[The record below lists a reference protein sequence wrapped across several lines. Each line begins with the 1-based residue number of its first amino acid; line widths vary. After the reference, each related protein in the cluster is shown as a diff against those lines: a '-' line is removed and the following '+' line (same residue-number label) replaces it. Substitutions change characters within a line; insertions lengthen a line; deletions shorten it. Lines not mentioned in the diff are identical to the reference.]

1 MTKHWWLYAIIGI
14 GAIIVCRLFFETE
27 KVAPAPRDYPE
38 IVANDTLRVTMEYN
52 DISLVEGTDSIEGFY
67 LELIEAFARDHDN
80 LVLKVSPEM
89 SMENR
94 LQGLLDGRYDMIADG
109 IPIMTGRDDSLLF
122 SRPIARSYQ
131 VLVQRKPLTA
141 DDSAKY
147 INSQVMLAGK
157 TLHLVENSPA
167 ILRIENLM
175 EEIGDT
181 IYVNTIEKY
190 GAEQLIALV
199 AHADIDYAVCD
210 HHIAVLAADS
220 LPNIDISIPIGFTQF
235 YSWGMR
241 KDSPVLCDSINQ
253 WLDRFMKSSEFRRL
267 SKKYAVDYYIYSFSF
282 FHRKRKNQ
290 RERFP
295 AALSKLNFGYF
306 Y

>member
-14 GAIIVCRLFFETE
+14 GAIIICRLFFETE
-27 KVAPAPRDYPE
+27 KVTPTLRDYHE

-67 LELIEAFARDHDN
+67 LELIEAFAHDHN

-89 SMENR
+89 SMESR

-109 IPIMTGRDDSLLF
+109 IPVMTGRDDSLLF

-167 ILRIENLM
+167 ILRINNLM

-241 KDSPVLCDSINQ
+241 KESPVLRDSINQ

-267 SKKYAVDYYIYSFSF
+267 SKKYAVD
-282 FHRKRKNQ
+282 
-290 RERFP
+290 
-295 AALSKLNFGYF
+295 
-306 Y
+306 

>member
-14 GAIIVCRLFFETE
+14 GAIIICRLFFETE
-27 KVAPAPRDYPE
+27 KVAPAPRDYHE

-67 LELIEAFARDHDN
+67 LELIEAFAHDHN

-89 SMENR
+89 SMESR

-109 IPIMTGRDDSLLF
+109 IPVMTGRDDSLLF

-141 DDSAKY
+141 NDSVKY
-147 INSQVMLAGK
+147 INSHVMLAGK

-253 WLDRFMKSSEFRRL
+253 WLDRFMKSSEFKKL
-267 SKKYAVDYYIYSFSF
+267 SKKYLIY
-282 FHRKRKNQ
+282 
-290 RERFP
+290 
-295 AALSKLNFGYF
+295 
-306 Y
+306 

>member
-14 GAIIVCRLFFETE
+14 GAIIICRLFFETE
-27 KVAPAPRDYPE
+27 KVASAPRDYPE

-67 LELIEAFARDHDN
+67 LELIEAFAHDHN

-89 SMENR
+89 SMESR
-94 LQGLLDGRYDMIADG
+94 LQGLLDGRF
-109 IPIMTGRDDSLLF
+109 MTGRDDSLLF

-141 DDSAKY
+141 NDSAKY

-210 HHIAVLAADS
+210 HHIAVLATDS

-241 KDSPVLCDSINQ
+241 KESPVLCDSINQ

-267 SKKYAVDYYIYSFSF
+267 SKKYAVD
-282 FHRKRKNQ
+282 
-290 RERFP
+290 
-295 AALSKLNFGYF
+295 
-306 Y
+306 